1 MMLGANLVPD
11 QRSPSQDIVLRRL
24 ADLAG
29 LGPDVEHVLCGLE
42 PLPAVKVGGLL
53 ASERQAASRPRF
65 IVQGWA
71 ARVRWLADGRRQIFG
86 FLLPGDAIGVCL
98 RPSRVAS
105 TIVALTT
112 VQSLDASPVQQAVS
126 SDDESW
132 AGLRD
137 AIHLRNSLEEIR
149 LLNQI
154 LRLGRQTAYE
164 RICHLLLELRER
176 LSAVGIGEDTRF
188 PLPLTQ
194 EVLADATGL
203 SVVHVNRILKQLRS
217 ERLIDL
223 QAGQVRLLQPEAM
236 ETIADYR
243 RPAPAPVSAPASLQ

>member
-1 MMLGANLVPD
+1 MA
-11 QRSPSQDIVLRRL
+11 
-24 ADLAG
+24 
-29 LGPDVEHVLCGLE
+29 LGPDVEHVIRGIE
-42 PLPAVKVGGLL
+42 TLPEVKAGDLL
-53 ASERQAASRPRF
+53 ASDRQATARPRF

-105 TIVALTT
+105 TVVALTPLRS
-112 VQSLDASPVQQAVS
+112 VDASAVQYAVTG
-126 SDDESW
+126 DDERW
-132 AGLRD
+132 GGLKD
-137 AIHLRNSLEEIR
+137 AIHLRTGLDEMR

-164 RICHLLLELRER
+164 RTCHLLLELRER
-176 LSAVGIGEDTRF
+176 LAGVGIGEGSSF

-217 ERLIDL
+217 ERLIDQ
-223 QAGQVRLLQPEAM
+223 QAGQLRLLQPDAM
-236 ETIADYR
+236 ESIADYR
-243 RPAPAPVSAPASLQ
+243 GSAPALAPLSLQ

>member
-1 MMLGANLVPD
+1 MMLGAELVHD
-11 QRSPSQDIVLRRL
+11 QRSPAQDILLSRL

-29 LGPDVEHVLCGLE
+29 LGADVEHMICGLA
-42 PLPAVKVGGLL
+42 PLPAAKAGGLL
-53 ASERQAASRPRF
+53 ASERQATSRPRF
-65 IVQGWA
+65 IIQGWA

-86 FLLPGDAIGVCL
+86 FLLPGDAVGVCL

-105 TIVALTT
+105 TIVALTP
-112 VQSLDASPVQQAVS
+112 VQSLDASAVQQVIS
-126 SDDESW
+126 GDDDCWDS
-132 AGLRD
+132 LRD
-137 AIHLRNSLEEIR
+137 AIHLRCELEEMR

-176 LSAVGIGEDTRF
+176 LAAVGIGEEACF

-223 QAGQVRLLQPEAM
+223 QAGQVRLLQPDAM
-236 ETIADYR
+236 ETIADYQ
-243 RPAPAPVSAPASLQ
+243 RPVLGLTATPTSLQ